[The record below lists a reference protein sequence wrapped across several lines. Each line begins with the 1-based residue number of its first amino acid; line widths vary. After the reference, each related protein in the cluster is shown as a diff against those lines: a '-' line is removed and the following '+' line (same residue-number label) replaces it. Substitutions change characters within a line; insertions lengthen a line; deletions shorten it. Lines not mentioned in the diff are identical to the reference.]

1 MEFYIIRQ
9 IRFHSNHSFL
19 KLESFYSPEGGKTRN
34 VWNRYRYPS
43 GSNCRGDILIPEVD
57 ARKRALPLWKGLDP
71 NPDWFG
77 LIFFG
82 ALLDITDNFPSLD
95 KYIIIGKTKYADF
108 LEEVVGYLFGFV
120 FVAIGFWK
128 WMPAIVALREEETTL
143 KKSKE
148 ELQLKIEEL
157 TAELNVIRV
166 QLEQNEVRLQ
176 EGHVPT

>member
-1 MEFYIIRQ
+1 MFETGI
-9 IRFHSNHSFL
+9 
-19 KLESFYSPEGGKTRN
+19 
-34 VWNRYRYPS
+34 
-43 GSNCRGDILIPEVD
+43 DIL
-57 ARKRALPLWKGLDP
+57 RAAIAGAIFLYLRSMRGKGHFRFGKGWILILIG
-71 NPDWFG
+71 FG

-128 WMPAIVALREEETTL
+128 WMPAIVALREEETAL

-166 QLEQNEVRLQ
+166 QLEQNKVRLQ